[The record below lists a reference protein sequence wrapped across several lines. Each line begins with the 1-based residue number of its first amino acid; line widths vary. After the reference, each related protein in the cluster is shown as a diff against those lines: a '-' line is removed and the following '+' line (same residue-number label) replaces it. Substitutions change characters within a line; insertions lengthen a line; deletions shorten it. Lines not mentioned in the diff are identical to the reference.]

1 MPQYG
6 GDRLNRDFIPDH
18 NSTDKKKS
26 VQSIVL
32 NGTATVAETPKLSL
46 EEESQMSSIVA
57 AYIVDSMDETMQSYY
72 QTEEYINRQEAIN
85 RRLSKF
91 RAAISEAHRAEFNEL
106 IDMISADHTETVL
119 KAYRTA
125 FAQGVCFRDEEIIQ

>member
-1 MPQYG
+1 
-6 GDRLNRDFIPDH
+6 
-18 NSTDKKKS
+18 
-26 VQSIVL
+26 
-32 NGTATVAETPKLSL
+32 
-46 EEESQMSSIVA
+46 MSSIVA

-72 QTEEYINRQEAIN
+72 QTEEYRNRQEAIN

-91 RAAISEAHRAEFNEL
+91 RAAISEAHRAELNEL
-106 IDMISADHTETVL
+106 IDMISADHTETVV